1 MFHIVV
7 GMLPVA
13 LAKAGV
19 WIETLELGECEAK
32 LCPASCT
39 ASAGDD
45 FYAFLPYKISTSS
58 E

>member
-7 GMLPVA
+7 AALPVA

-19 WIETLELGECEAK
+19 WIEALELGECETK

-39 ASAGDD
+39 GISGDD
-45 FYAFLPYKISTSS
+45 FYTILPYRIN
-58 E
+58 ELF